1 MHQETFVIQG
11 QPCYVRLVNYSDDRV
26 SYVVGTFNSP
36 ESPVCVKLFGTD
48 SFELRMK
55 AVEKGLSEILA
66 GETYN

>member
-1 MHQETFVIQG
+1 MDKETFVIQG
-11 QPCYVRLVNYSDDRV
+11 QPCYVRLMSYSDNHV

-36 ESPVCVKLFGTD
+36 ESPVSVKLAGID
-48 SFELRMK
+48 SLDLRMK